1 MSGFNEAAT
10 IQAALVSWLTDSK
23 IGWRHVPGDGLARG
37 KHDVVLET
45 SIADALIRLNPL
57 IAEEPTRVNEVLPKV
72 RAVVMSA
79 VTDGVL
85 AANERM
91 VDWLRGTQTHKF
103 AGTDDFAAVRLLD
116 FENPRAN
123 ELNVATEVTFFGLDE
138 RRYDL
143 VLYINGLP
151 LVVGETKT
159 PTSISRSW
167 LNGAKDIAELY
178 EARTPQFFVPN
189 MLSFATEGKELRY
202 GAVGQ
207 APQDWLPW
215 SRTTD
220 PIGQPSLA
228 LVKRS
233 AELLLTPERILDILR
248 NYTLFTKKQTS
259 TGTRTEKVIGRYPQV
274 EAVES
279 ICERV
284 KDSKRRKGLI
294 WHHQGSGKTY
304 LMAFAAAKLR
314 RDLDMDAPTLLI
326 VLDRLDLIEQ
336 TTNEF
341 RSAGVTHLEVAET
354 KEELR
359 KLLSEDQRGVIL
371 TTIFRFAEAG
381 ELNRRS
387 NIVVMVDEA
396 HRTQEGRLGADM
408 REALPNAYFIG
419 LTGTPI
425 SKRDKNTFTTFGD
438 DGDPEGVLNAY
449 TIDRSIADGATLPVH
464 VEARLV
470 DYHIDQEALDEA
482 FDLFADEHELDE
494 EEKAGLAKRAS
505 RVETLMKVP
514 ARVEAVCEDV
524 VAHFR
529 AKVQPLGLKAQVV
542 AFDREMCVL
551 YQEKIAALLKDGEEC
566 TVVMTTGKD
575 DPVAWQAFERSR
587 DEEARIKARFRD
599 AHDPLQLLIVTA
611 KLLTGFD
618 APIEGVMYLDK
629 PLRAHTLFQAIT
641 RTNRRYTNPITEQ
654 QKRYGLV
661 VDYVGLGTEV
671 AKALNI
677 KNTGAGKKLPS
688 DVEVLYAELE
698 AAIEELLKPFAG
710 IARDDAGFATLMAAQ
725 ERLVDGEV
733 RDRWAAEFLH
743 AEGLFEFLWP
753 ETELRKYEA
762 DYRWLAKIYQS
773 VQPVVNADALLWHRL
788 GQKTLELIATYVGGV
803 QIDAADIEEVAVDEG
818 TVETIQQLGFKFRS
832 DPGGGPVTAAEVLD
846 TIAER
851 LKKRLEGKNVAAVYK
866 SLAARL
872 DALRRAKLSEASA
885 SIDFLKQILE
895 LAREVVEAERRE
907 AEGSLELEDASIL
920 PDPNIGALTQILNE
934 FKPDL
939 TPAIVEKVVTEIDA
953 IVKEVRFSG
962 WQVSQPG
969 DKEVRRQIRKV
980 LNANSLPATGPLFD
994 RAYAYIAQNY

>member
-1 MSGFNEAAT
+1 VSGFNEGST
-10 IQAALVSWLTDSK
+10 IQAALVSWLSDPK
-23 IGWRHVPGDGLARG
+23 MGWTPVDGGALVRT
-37 KHDVVLET
+37 KHDVLLEQSLT
-45 SIADALIRLNPL
+45 GALVRLNPV
-57 IAEEPTRVNEVLPKV
+57 IAEDPVRVNEVLPRI

-79 VTDGVL
+79 VTDGLL
-85 AANERM
+85 AANARM
-91 VDWLRGTQTHKF
+91 VDWLRGTETFKF
-103 AGTDDFAAVRLLD
+103 TGTDDYVPIRLIDLD
-116 FENPRAN
+116 NPRVN
-123 ELNVATEVTFFGLDE
+123 ELVVATEVTFVGLDE

-143 VLYINGLP
+143 VLYVNGLP

-159 PTSISRSW
+159 PVKENRSW
-167 LNGAKDIAELY
+167 LNGAKDISEIY

-189 MLSFATEGKELRY
+189 VFSFATEGKELRY
-202 GAVGQ
+202 GAIGQ
-207 APQDWLPW
+207 PPQDWLPW
-215 SRTTD
+215 SHTSD
-220 PIGQPSLA
+220 PIGQPSLE

-233 AELLLTPERILDILR
+233 VELLLTPERVLDILR
-248 NYTLFTKKQTS
+248 NYTLFTTKQTS
-259 TGTRTEKVIGRYPQV
+259 QGTRTEKVIGRYPQV
-274 EAVES
+274 EAVEA
-279 ICERV
+279 ICKRV
-284 KDSKRRKGLI
+284 KDPKRRKGLV

-314 RDLDMDAPTLLI
+314 RDLAMDAPTLLI

-336 TTNEF
+336 TTSEF
-341 RSAGVTHLEVAET
+341 TSAGVTHLAVAET

-425 SKRDKNTFTTFGD
+425 SKGDKNTFATFGD
-438 DGDPEGVLNAY
+438 DADPDGVLNAY

-470 DYHIDQEALDEA
+470 DYHIDRQALDEEFEVLA
-482 FDLFADEHELDE
+482 HNEGLDE
-494 EEKAGLAKRAS
+494 DQKAILAKRAS

-514 ARVEAVCEDV
+514 ARVDAVCQDIV
-524 VAHFR
+524 SHFR

-542 AFDREMCVL
+542 AFDRELCVL
-551 YQEKIAALLKDGEEC
+551 YQQKIAALLNDGEEC

-575 DPVAWQAFERSR
+575 DPVEWLAFDRSR
-587 DEEARIKARFRD
+587 DEEAKVKACFRD
-599 AHDPLQLLIVTA
+599 AHDPLQILIVTA

-641 RTNRRYTNPITEQ
+641 RTNRRYTNPITDQ

-661 VDYVGLGTEV
+661 VDYVGLGNEV

-677 KNTGAGKKLPS
+677 KDTGAGRKLPT
-688 DVEVLYAELE
+688 DVDQLYDDLE
-698 AAIEELLKPFAG
+698 ASIASLLTPFTG

-725 ERLVDGEV
+725 ERLADPAV
-733 RDRWAAEFLH
+733 RDGWAKEFMH
-743 AEGLFEFLWP
+743 AEGLWEFLWP
-753 ETELRKYEA
+753 ETALRRFEG
-762 DYRWLAKIYQS
+762 DYRWLAKVYQS
-773 VQPVVNADALLWHRL
+773 VQPAVNVNALLWHRL
-788 GQKTLELIATYVGGV
+788 GQKTLELIATYVGEV
-803 QIDAADIEEVAVDEG
+803 EIKPADVEEIAVDEG
-818 TVETIQQLGFKFRS
+818 TVEKLRQLGFTFGPE
-832 DPGGGPVTAAEVLD
+832 PGKGPLTAAQVLD
-846 TIAER
+846 SIAER
-851 LKKRLEGKNVAAVYK
+851 LKAKLAGKNVPAVYK
-866 SLAARL
+866 SLAERL
-872 DALRRAKLSEASA
+872 EALRRANVAGAQESVR
-885 SIDFLKQILE
+885 FLQQILDA
-895 LAREVVEAERRE
+895 ARAVVEAER
-907 AEGSLELEDASIL
+907 AGAAGGLTLEDSSIL
-920 PDPNIGALTQILNE
+920 PDANIGALTQIFNE

-939 TPAIVEKVVTEIDA
+939 TPAIIEKVVTEIDA
-953 IVKEVRFSG
+953 IVKQVRFSG
-962 WQVSQPG
+962 WQASQPG
-969 DKEVRRQIRKV
+969 DKEVRRQIRMV